1 MRNSG
6 SRNIGIGPMGWEFAA
21 MWVDDPARS
30 WKWTWRRVADD
41 SGAVLQQS
49 QEFSVLEDC
58 VEDARKHGF
67 DASGCGPID

>member
-1 MRNSG
+1 MRNSR

-49 QEFSVLEDC
+49 SEFSALDDC
-58 VEDARKHGF
+58 IEHARKHGF
-67 DASGCGPID
+67 DGSGCGPID